1 MKHER
6 IILASSEGF
15 GSISSCSCGNYHIHV
30 PGISIHLNE
39 ERFNNLL
46 QMVVQ
51 ANTKYEQLSS
61 KKVRKEYLQIVKQ

>member
-15 GSISSCSCGNYHIHV
+15 GSISSCNCGNYHIHLAGV
-30 PGISIHLNE
+30 SLHLNE
-39 ERFNNLL
+39 EKFNSLL
-46 QMVVQ
+46 QMVLQ

-61 KKVRKEYLQIVKQ
+61 KKVRKGYLQIVK